1 MVVYKCKICGYVFD
15 ENNIEEG
22 LNIPTGTT
30 FDDLPSSF
38 KCPKCRMPK
47 AMFEKIDQ
55 FYISQTYYI
64 IYK

>member
-47 AMFEKIDQ
+47 AMFEKID
-55 FYISQTYYI
+55 
-64 IYK
+64 